1 MYQAEYSGI
10 NAFLI
15 GSCRLLLNKGVQ
27 RKTRG
32 RICYELPEPY
42 IFKILDPTSRIVTI
56 PIRKW
61 YAPLAYGESLWL
73 ATGRNDMDFINRYGS
88 NMKTFSDDGVT
99 MRGGYGP
106 RLRHYDGNNT
116 DYDVRSMR
124 SETLQEVDQFRYVVE
139 CFNKDINTRQAII
152 NIGDPIKDCF
162 SNDRSLKIS
171 KDIPCTRML
180 HFMKDAISNKL
191 NLIVTMRSNDLIWGA
206 SAVNI
211 FNFTFMQE
219 YFAAILGLEIGTYY
233 HVANNM
239 HYYEDKRKLVE
250 EIAAVENVT
259 DVHFEYKKSFKSLE
273 AFDTLL
279 KELSQEEMKMRKEI
293 NSYQYHIFNDDFFQ
307 DWYNV
312 LFCKLTKRNVEFINP
327 ILNNVIESGSFTKRL

>member
-1 MYQAEYSGI
+1 MHQAEYSGI
-10 NAFLI
+10 NAFLRD
-15 GSCRLLLNKGVQ
+15 SCRLLLNKGVQ
-27 RKTRG
+27 RKTRDK
-32 RICYELPEPY
+32 ICYELPGPY
-42 IFKILDPTSRIVTI
+42 IFKILDPTARVVTI

-73 ATGRNDMDFINRYGS
+73 ATGRNDMDFINQYGS

-116 DYDVRSMR
+116 DYDIRCMR
-124 SETLQEVDQFRYVVE
+124 PETLLEVDQFRYVVE
-139 CFNKDINTRQAII
+139 CFKKDINTRQAII

-162 SNDRSLKIS
+162 GNNRSLKIS

-180 HFMKDAISNKL
+180 HFMKDACSNKL

-219 YFAAILGLEIGTYY
+219 YFAAILGLEVGTYY
-233 HVANNM
+233 HIANNM
-239 HYYEDKRKLVE
+239 HYYKDKRELVE

-259 DVHFEYKKSFKSLE
+259 DMHFEYKKSFKSLE
-273 AFDTLL
+273 SFDVLL
-279 KELSQEEMKMRKEI
+279 KELLQEEMRMRKEI